1 MTQQVGAGLSA
12 LFCGVVVSTL
22 ARKAGDAGSNPASS
36 DFYERPDKLLKIVSV
51 FLKKNTMFIG
61 SQISISSITNDKAFH
76 MIPSLPVG
84 SSISIGLACLII
96 VTL

>member
-51 FLKKNTMFIG
+51 LLKKNTKFI
-61 SQISISSITNDKAFH
+61 A
-76 MIPSLPVG
+76 SLDVFNQNFYFF
-84 SSISIGLACLII
+84 L
-96 VTL
+96 